1 MLDKFINKLYDT
13 NNKLSLLLLEAKHI
27 AENYNST
34 ELITYIDKEINGYKI
49 EDGLPDYR
57 KIRAQIVVDIK
68 NIYGELTHTE
78 HFFDFSL
85 LSEKIGFDLDD
96 SYVPDGISFLETS
109 LKGISGQKAIKP
121 IPKPLVKMLDE
132 TFHYNNKFLHIVA
145 AYHKIPKASLE
156 YILIKVRQNLI
167 QDFQILLKK
176 HSTDNEEIKVSK
188 IENELTLGKDEIFF
202 KKVFVS
208 YAWEDE
214 EHNSKI
220 ISFVDFLRKK
230 GFDASM
236 DKKDSQKESAVNF
249 NKLMVNGI
257 QNSDKVIVVLSKN
270 YKLKADGFE
279 GGVWQE
285 LNMIIEDMKNSKNK
299 YIFVHFGKN
308 QRIEVTPTVIAGIDI
323 LDLKKDQDENNF
335 NLLFA
340 KIKEENII
348 EFSEVSKEEVLI
360 KKTEIKPFKL

>member
-1 MLDKFINKLYDT
+1 MGKDKI
-13 NNKLSLLLLEAKHI
+13 
-27 AENYNST
+27 
-34 ELITYIDKEINGYKI
+34 
-49 EDGLPDYR
+49 
-57 KIRAQIVVDIK
+57 
-68 NIYGELTHTE
+68 
-78 HFFDFSL
+78 FFD
-85 LSEKIGFDLDD
+85 
-96 SYVPDGISFLETS
+96 
-109 LKGISGQKAIKP
+109 
-121 IPKPLVKMLDE
+121 
-132 TFHYNNKFLHIVA
+132 
-145 AYHKIPKASLE
+145 
-156 YILIKVRQNLI
+156 
-167 QDFQILLKK
+167 
-176 HSTDNEEIKVSK
+176 
-188 IENELTLGKDEIFF
+188 
-202 KKVFVS
+202 KVFVS

-360 KKTEIKPFKL
+360 KKIEIKPFKL